1 MLSKNNNKKPKLETM
16 NNDTISASSLIQLL
30 KNDDIEASDILQ
42 QNSNLHE
49 SVEKDT
55 VSQIQGIARL
65 SERTMK
71 VSRREYHGIKIK
83 SMGDIEINAQRKRLP
98 VYQYKEQ
105 LVNAVRFNQVV
116 VVVGET
122 GSGKST
128 QMPQY
133 LLEAGLVQGGGGRIA
148 ITQPRRVAAVSVA
161 SRVADEIGC
170 RLGELVGYS
179 IRFEDITSPR
189 TVLKYITDGLL
200 VMECIKDTLF
210 ANYGCVILDEA
221 HERTLHTDVL
231 LGLLKKAIRIR
242 PDLKVIITSATL
254 DIKKFAD
261 YFGAPMV
268 KIPGKVFPVD
278 VEYLPS
284 NHDPS
289 NQNLPITLNP
299 PASLR
304 CRAQEPQYVRAAV
317 EKVVSIHTAEWT
329 RKGDILLFVPG
340 KEEVEQACSI
350 LQKLAPDL
358 MTLPIYAALPF
369 ETQCQIFS
377 STPQG
382 VRKVVVA
389 TNIAETSIT
398 IDGVLYV
405 VDTGLFKESV
415 YNHGIDALRVTLI
428 SKAQAAQR
436 AGRAG
441 RTAPGKC
448 YRLYMLED
456 YEKMNNVSA
465 PAIHRTD
472 FTSTALQ
479 LKAMGIQDIRGF
491 GFMDPPKKDRV
502 NHALHRLKNLGAID
516 RLSRITVLGSQM
528 AEFPLMPNLS
538 KILLTAASMQCSEE
552 VLSIVSM
559 LSVNH
564 IFVRPKA
571 KKKEADVA
579 KTRFNDQYGDHMTL
593 LNVFNEWK
601 ANGMSENWS
610 LNNFINHKELEK
622 ALDIRKQLQVLL
634 KIHAVPIVSAGRYL
648 SNIRKALSTGEPNH
662 VAYLE
667 SSRTKTY
674 RTYVKNQ
681 KVYIH
686 PSSALYKAE
695 ILPEYLIYHET
706 ASTTRTFMR
715 TVSVCE
721 GTWLPKLLSV

>member
-1 MLSKNNNKKPKLETM
+1 MSC
-16 NNDTISASSLIQLL
+16 DIASSSSLVHLL
-30 KNDDIEASDILQ
+30 KHDEIETDVQS
-42 QNSNLHE
+42 SNPNKPNERDAL
-49 SVEKDT
+49 
-55 VSQIQGIARL
+55 SQIQEIAKL
-65 SERTMK
+65 SKKSLK
-71 VSRREYHGIKIK
+71 VSQRENQGIKIK
-83 SMGDIEINAQRKRLP
+83 GTGDNDINAQRKRLP
-98 VYQYKEQ
+98 VYQFKEQ
-105 LVNAVRFNQVV
+105 FVNAVRFNQVV

-133 LLEAGLVQGGGGRIA
+133 LLEAGLVQGGGRIA
-148 ITQPRRVAAVSVA
+148 ITQPRRVATVSVA

-200 VMECIKDTLF
+200 VMECIKDSLF

-221 HERTLHTDVL
+221 HERTLHSDVL
-231 LGLLKKAIRIR
+231 LGLLKKAVRIR

-261 YFGAPMV
+261 YFGAPMI

-278 VEYLPS
+278 IEYLPS
-284 NHDPS
+284 KHEPS
-289 NQNLPITLNP
+289 NQSLPIKLNP
-299 PASLR
+299 PAPLKSR
-304 CRAQEPQYVRAAV
+304 IQGDHYIRAAV
-317 EKVVSIHTAEWT
+317 EKVVSIHTAEWS
-329 RKGDILLFVPG
+329 RKGDILLFMPG
-340 KEEVEQACSI
+340 KEEVEQACMI
-350 LQKLAPDL
+350 LQKRAPDL

-377 STPQG
+377 MTPQG
-382 VRKVVVA
+382 IRKVVVA

-415 YNHGIDALRVTLI
+415 YNRGIDALRVTLI

-448 YRLYMLED
+448 YRLYTSED
-456 YEKMNNVSA
+456 YEGMKSVPD
-465 PAIHRTD
+465 PAIHRAD

-479 LKAMGIQDIRGF
+479 LKAMGIQDICGF

-502 NHALHRLKNLGAID
+502 NHALHRLKNLGALD
-516 RLSRITVLGSQM
+516 HSYRITVLGCQM

-538 KILLTAASMQCSEE
+538 KILLAAASLQCSDE

-564 IFVRPKA
+564 IFVRPKTQ
-571 KKKEADVA
+571 KKEADAA
-579 KTRFNDQYGDHMTL
+579 KRKFNDQFGDHMTL
-593 LNVFNEWK
+593 LNVFNEWR
-601 ANGMSENWS
+601 ANGMSNKWS
-610 LNNFINHKELEK
+610 LENFINQKELEK
-622 ALDIRKQLQVLL
+622 ALDIRKQLEVLL
-634 KIHAVPIVSAGRYL
+634 RIHSVPVISTGRHL
-648 SNIRKALSTGEPNH
+648 SNIRKALSTGEPDH
-662 VAYLE
+662 LACLE
-667 SSRTKTY
+667 SPKNQTY
-674 RTYVKNQ
+674 RTYVRNK
-681 KVYIH
+681 KVHIH
-686 PSSALYKAE
+686 PSSALYRATT
-695 ILPEYLIYHET
+695 LPEYLIYHET
-706 ASTTRTFMR
+706 TSTTLTFMR

-721 GTWLPKLLSV
+721 GTWLPKISSV